1 MMHVTSKMNH
11 PRFSSLRTIHFATAE
26 DKNATASRKSGRD
39 QVTISQEGRDRL
51 EITADK
57 FEDQLSSMTK
67 DEFMDML
74 KHWQDE
80 NQPKLEV
87 DPYQKVDPDGSIAN
101 KVYFES
107 YLGQLIEQE
116 EHIRN
121 YYADAYK
128 EAVSAPIDA
137 LAYISGKYLCEW
149 SDYYDPDIPAAE
161 RKWTYLQLRA
171 MLTDTDVALGDP
183 YALASVG
190 GAKTVD
196 ELDAIARQA
205 VKDTLNALLKEREGD
220 S

>member
-1 MMHVTSKMNH
+1 MMHVTSKMNQS
-11 PRFSSLRTIHFATAE
+11 RFSSLRTIHFATAE
-26 DKNATASRKSGRD
+26 DKNATASRKSDRD

-51 EITADK
+51 EITVDK
-57 FEDQLSSMTK
+57 FEEQLSSMTK

-80 NQPKLEV
+80 NQPRLEV
-87 DPYQKVDPDGSIAN
+87 DPYRKVDPDGSIAN

-107 YLGQLIEQE
+107 YLGQLIEEE

-128 EAVSAPIDA
+128 EAVSAPIDP

-161 RKWTYLQLRA
+161 RKWTYFQLRA
-171 MLTDTDVALGDP
+171 MLTDTGVALGDP

-205 VKDTLNALLKEREGD
+205 VKDTLDALLKEREGD